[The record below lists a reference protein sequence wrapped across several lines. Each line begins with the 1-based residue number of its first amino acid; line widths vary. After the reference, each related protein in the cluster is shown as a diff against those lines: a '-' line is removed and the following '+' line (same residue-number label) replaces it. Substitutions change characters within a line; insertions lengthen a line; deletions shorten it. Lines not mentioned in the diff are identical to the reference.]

1 MPKQIKKREFTKG
14 EKAECLIALIAMA
27 AGLCFAGA
35 FIVMIPD
42 IENDSEKIQFAKSIV
57 AAVSYLMFMGLAV
70 TEAIVGFAVYRKCK
84 VTGVMLRGFFAALA
98 AFTAA
103 LSLRFMLALFFSGLG
118 KDNIVKSIIGD
129 NSYANFIKNQAPGFA
144 CLVIAL
150 TVMIFVGVS
159 AIVKLA
165 KR

>member
-1 MPKQIKKREFTKG
+1 MPKKIKKREVTKG
-14 EKAECLIALIAMA
+14 EKIECIIAIIAMA
-27 AGLCFAGA
+27 VGLCFAGA

-42 IENDSEKIQFAKSIV
+42 IESDSEKVQLTKAVISAASYVLFMCLSV
-57 AAVSYLMFMGLAV
+57 AEAV
-70 TEAIVGFAVYRKCK
+70 IGFLVYRKCK
-84 VTGVMLRGFFAALA
+84 VTGVMMRGFFAAVA
-98 AFTAA
+98 SFTAA

-118 KDNIVKSIIGD
+118 KDDIVKSIIGD
-129 NSYANFIKNQAPGFA
+129 NSYSNFIKNQAPGFA

-150 TVMIFVGVS
+150 SIMIFVGVS